1 MDKDILRQ
9 YESVLKEIEDEEKR
23 ILSIEKEIAVMRPE
37 QREVTDVVSKGK
49 RGRKALGTCRIHG
62 YEDHKDINK
71 KTAQLRKRR
80 ANKAR
85 HITMLDDMVCEAEDY
100 IYSLPESE
108 TRRLLQFR
116 LIDKRSWNDVA
127 IGMGEG
133 YTAEACR
140 QAFSRFMRVK

>member
-23 ILSIEKEIAVMRPE
+23 ILSIEKEIEAMRPE

-49 RGRKALGTCRIHG
+49 RGKKALGTCRIHG

-71 KTAQLRKRR
+71 KTAWLRKRR

-85 HITMLDDMVCEAEDY
+85 HIAMLDDMVCEAENY
-100 IYSLPESE
+100 IYNLPESE

-127 IGMGEG
+127 TGMGEG

-140 QAFSRFMRVK
+140 QTFSRFMRVK